1 MALTLLTTLWNRI
14 DSAPASDIANG
25 NGFGGFESEIFL
37 QGTFGTGGSG
47 GRKVDNNTRAYG
59 VGPTSLTAPFDLTN
73 RHYCV
78 YIGSNIW
85 AGLTEVSGY
94 NVDNAGAGVEGM
106 HAYIDTGGTLIT
118 DGTEADRPSN
128 NGWILLWV
136 DPSRTED
143 GSGTGNPNI
152 TNTEFLGASW
162 SGGNVGGGNTPNCFI
177 DSIFVSS
184 TATQPGGY
192 AFTGTATATPIEDL
206 SSTEGN
212 GSTGYQGTLF
222 EADGVYYFYARWY
235 IGRTSEAAGTTA
247 TTFSESD
254 RTIVFV
260 SQRTVADDW
269 SGWTIDLGN
278 ASTSFSLTNSNY
290 QNSIVGD
297 AGGGTTDPTKRPDLQ
312 FIGTAGSATIT
323 NCAVLGLRLAEF
335 TSAVTMTGGSL
346 DVKDLNQNGAT
357 INGVDITSRVASGT
371 ALGTQSDFTFGT
383 GTGTLENCLIKQP
396 GNNSYGHFV
405 EFTTGASGQTFE
417 FYDLTFEGQY
427 LGVTTGEIAGNTGTA
442 DACIHNSSGGTVTI
456 NVVGGSIPSV
466 RNTNG
471 STTIVNVNVNVTISG
486 ILGNSEV
493 SVLENPSPYT
503 QNGATPVSLFNEDVV
518 AAVTGTDI
526 ELDTGGGANITQIL
540 STTTDFT
547 DITGLAVTTPR
558 QVIRVTQRSDISKF
572 DEFEVTS
579 ISANALGVTAVGG
592 GNFVASTAQLQD
604 LVDSPGETTTVER
617 TKSSYSFS
625 IPVNDTIDILVYRV
639 GSLPFYILSQT
650 ITNDNSSFPI
660 SQALDRNYDGSFEV

>member
-14 DSAPASDIANG
+14 DAAPTSDISNG
-25 NGFGGFESEIFL
+25 NGFGGFENEIFL

-59 VGPTSLTAPFDLTN
+59 VGPSSLTAPFDLTN

-78 YIGSNIW
+78 YIGSTIW

-94 NVDNAGAGVEGM
+94 NVDNGGTEGT

-118 DGTEADRPSN
+118 DGTEAERPSN
-128 NGWILLWV
+128 NGFILLWV

-143 GSGTGNPNI
+143 GSTAGNPDI
-152 TNTEFLGASW
+152 TNTDFLGASW
-162 SGGNVGGGNTPNCFI
+162 AGGNVGGGNNPNCFI
-177 DSIFVSS
+177 DSLFISS

-222 EADGVYYFYARWY
+222 EADGVFYFYARWY
-235 IGRTSEAAGTTA
+235 IGRTSEAAGTTS
-247 TTFSESD
+247 TTFSETDKSV
-254 RTIVFV
+254 IFV

-278 ASTSFSLTNSNY
+278 ASTTFSLTNSNY
-290 QNSIVGD
+290 QNSTVGD
-297 AGGGTTDPTKRPDLQ
+297 AGGGVADPTKRPDLL

-323 NCAVLGLRLAEF
+323 NCAVLGLRLADF

-371 ALGTQSDFTFGT
+371 ALGTQADFTFGT
-383 GTGTLENCLIKQP
+383 GTGTLENCTIKQP

-405 EFTTGASGQTFE
+405 EFTSAGQS
-417 FYDLTFEGQY
+417 YDFNNLIFEGQY
-427 LGVTTGEIAGNTGTA
+427 LGVTTGTITAAGTA
-442 DACIHNSSGGTVTI
+442 DACVHNSSGGTVTI
-456 NVVGGSIPSV
+456 NVSGGSIPTV

-471 STTIVNVNVNVTISG
+471 STTVIVNAVTLTLTNILDGTEIVVLDSRDDTTPYEAPIVIARVEELTGGVDVGSTAVNGTAGGTTNANTFTFTA
-486 ILGNSEV
+486 NS
-493 SVLENPSPYT
+493 
-503 QNGATPVSLFNEDVV
+503 GATLYIKAFR
-518 AAVTGTDI
+518 TG
-526 ELDTGGGANITQIL
+526 
-540 STTTDFT
+540 
-547 DITGLAVTTPR
+547 
-558 QVIRVTQRSDISKF
+558 
-572 DEFEVTS
+572 S
-579 ISANALGVTAVGG
+579 ISDTI
-592 GNFVASTAQLQD
+592 
-604 LVDSPGETTTVER
+604 VDSYTA
-617 TKSSYSFS
+617 
-625 IPVNDTIDILVYRV
+625 
-639 GSLPFYILSQT
+639 SQN
-650 ITNDNSSFPI
+650 IQI
-660 SQALDRNYDGSFEV
+660 SQRQDRVFSNPNP

>member
-14 DSAPASDIANG
+14 DSAPASDISNG
-25 NGFGGFESEIFL
+25 NGFGGFENEIFL

-59 VGPTSLTAPFDLTN
+59 VGPSSLTAPFDLTN

-78 YIGSNIW
+78 YIGSTIW

-94 NVDNAGAGVEGM
+94 NVDNGGGGGTEGT
-106 HAYIDTGGTLIT
+106 HAYIDTGGSLIT
-118 DGTEADRPSN
+118 DGTGADRPSN
-128 NGWILLWV
+128 NGFILLWV

-143 GSGTGNPNI
+143 GSTSGAPDI
-152 TNTEFLGASW
+152 TNTNFLGASW
-162 SGGNVGGGNTPNCFI
+162 SGGNVGGGNNPNCFI
-177 DSIFVSS
+177 DSLFISS

-222 EADGVYYFYARWY
+222 ESDGVYYFYARWY

-260 SQRTVADDW
+260 SQRTVVDDW

-278 ASTSFSLTNSNY
+278 ASTAFSLTNSNY

-297 AGGGTTDPTKRPDLQ
+297 SGGGTADPTKRPDLQ

-323 NCAVLGLRLAEF
+323 NCAILGLRLADF

-371 ALGTQSDFTFGT
+371 ALGTQADFTFGT

-405 EFTTGASGQTFE
+405 EFTSGAAGQSFD
-417 FYDLTFEGQY
+417 FNNLTFEGQY
-427 LGVTTGEIAGNTGTA
+427 LGVTTGTITAAGTA

-456 NVVGGSIPSV
+456 NILDGSIPTV

-471 STTIVNVNVNVTISG
+471 STTVLVQSFTISVTG
-486 ILGNSEV
+486 VLGNSEV
-493 SVLENPSPYT
+493 RVYDNPSLFT
-503 QNGATPVSLFNEDVV
+503 GGASSVESTTPAGVETV
-518 AAVTGTDI
+518 AATTVTGDGSGGTTVHYTDPGNVRINGTGTD
-526 ELDTGGGANITQIL
+526 
-540 STTTDFT
+540 FT
-547 DITGLAVTTPR
+547 ALGLANGDTVRITVRDQDQNP
-558 QVIRVTQRSDISKF
+558 SLSLF
-572 DEFEVTS
+572 DEFTVSGTP
-579 ISANALGVTAVGG
+579 TATVI
-592 GNFVASTAQLQD
+592 D
-604 LVDSPGETTTVER
+604 TTTAD
-617 TKSSYSFS
+617 
-625 IPVNDTIDILVYRV
+625 IPTT
-639 GSLPFYILSQT
+639 F
-650 ITNDNSSFPI
+650 TNLNSSTNTLTVTVEKVNA
-660 SQALDRNYDGSFEV
+660 SVSFTAS

>member
-14 DSAPASDIANG
+14 DAAPTSDISNG

-59 VGPTSLTAPFDLTN
+59 VGPSALTAPVDLTN

-78 YIGSNIW
+78 YIGSTVW

-94 NVDNAGAGVEGM
+94 NVDNQGAGTQGT

-118 DGTEADRPSN
+118 DGTEADKPSN
-128 NGWILLWV
+128 SGWILLWV

-143 GSGTGNPNI
+143 GSTAGNPDI
-152 TNTEFLGASW
+152 TNTDFLGASW

-177 DSIFVSS
+177 DSIFISS

-192 AFTGTATATPIEDL
+192 AFTGTATDTPIDDL
-206 SSTEGN
+206 SSTEEN
-212 GSTGYQGTLF
+212 GQTGYQGTLF
-222 EADGVYYFYARWY
+222 ETDGVFYFYARWY

-260 SQRTVADDW
+260 AQRTVATDW
-269 SGWTIDLGN
+269 SGWTVDLGN
-278 ASTSFSLTNSNY
+278 ASTTFSLTNSNY

-297 AGGGTTDPTKRPDLQ
+297 AGGGVADPTRRPDLQ
-312 FIGTAGSATIT
+312 FTGTSGSATIT
-323 NCAVLGLRLAEF
+323 NCAVLGLRLVEF

-346 DVKDLNQNGAT
+346 DVKDLNQGGAT

-371 ALGTQSDFTFGT
+371 ALGTQADFTFGT

-405 EFTTGASGQTFE
+405 EFTSAGQSYD
-417 FYDLTFEGQY
+417 FYNLTFEGQY
-427 LGVTTGEIAGNTGTA
+427 LGVTTGTITAAGTN

-456 NVVGGSIPSV
+456 NVLDGSIPTV
-466 RNTNG
+466 RNSGG
-471 STTIVNVNVNVTISG
+471 STTIINQEVTITLTN
-486 ILGNSEV
+486 ILDGTEIVVLDSRDDVTPYDAPTVISRVENLTGGVDVGSTAVNGTAGGTTNANTFTFNANS
-493 SVLENPSPYT
+493 
-503 QNGATPVSLFNEDVV
+503 GATLYIKAFN
-518 AAVTGTDI
+518 TGFI
-526 ELDTGGGANITQIL
+526 ADTI
-540 STTTDFT
+540 
-547 DITGLAVTTPR
+547 
-558 QVIRVTQRSDISKF
+558 
-572 DEFEVTS
+572 
-579 ISANALGVTAVGG
+579 
-592 GNFVASTAQLQD
+592 
-604 LVDSPGETTTVER
+604 VDSYTT
-617 TKSSYSFS
+617 
-625 IPVNDTIDILVYRV
+625 
-639 GSLPFYILSQT
+639 SQN
-650 ITNDNSSFPI
+650 IQI
-660 SQALDRNYDGSFEV
+660 SQRADRVFSNP